1 MTAPGSA
8 SVALLA
14 AGVLAV
20 AAVFAVADPSASAW
34 FPKCLFHALTGLYC
48 PGCGVQR
55 ALHALAHGRLADAV
69 GYNALATLSLP
80 WMGLAAA
87 SWATGR
93 RPPWRQPAWI
103 GPAVLVAV
111 VAFWVLRNV
120 PAAPFAALAP

>member
-1 MTAPGSA
+1 MTTSGPVR
-8 SVALLA
+8 VALLA
-14 AGVLAV
+14 TGLLGAG
-20 AAVFAVADPSASAW
+20 AVFLVSDPSTAGW
-34 FPKCLFHALTGLYC
+34 FPRCLFHDLTGLYC

-55 ALHALAHGRLADAV
+55 ALHALVHGRVADAV

-87 SWATGR
+87 QWAAGR
-93 RPPWRQPAWI
+93 RAPWRQPAWI
-103 GPAVLVAV
+103 GPIVLVAV

>member
-1 MTAPGSA
+1 MSRQTTLRI
-8 SVALLA
+8 ALLA
-14 AGVLAV
+14 TGALAGVAV
-20 AAVFAVADPSASAW
+20 MLSADPSASAW
-34 FPKCLFHALTGLYC
+34 FPTCLFHSVTGLHC

-55 ALHALAHGRLADAV
+55 ALHALAHGRVGDAV

-80 WMGLAAA
+80 WMSVAAA
-87 SWATGR
+87 QWATGWR
-93 RPPWRQPAWI
+93 ARWRQPAWV